1 MHAPDFLDLLIMG
14 SILIFGGYAFLWAV
28 PAVFILAILALNDIK
43 RIEFIDQQLAK
54 DVKQLHS
61 RLDYQLSYKI
71 VNRFTLYC
79 VSYPLIRY
87 RQTTHSWK
95 FKSFMWLNFL
105 GFWSLILAIIFSYLS
120 EYLNIPI

>member
-1 MHAPDFLDLLIMG
+1 MLDILIMC

-43 RIEFIDQQLAK
+43 RIEFIDQQLAR

-87 RQTTHSWK
+87 RQTTNSWK

-120 EYLNIPI
+120 ECLNITF

>member
-1 MHAPDFLDLLIMG
+1 MHTLDIFIMG
-14 SILIFGGYAFLWAV
+14 LILIFGGYTFLWAV
-28 PAVFILAILALNDIK
+28 PAVLILAILALNDIK

-54 DVKQLHS
+54 DVKKLHS
-61 RLDYQLSYKI
+61 KLDYQLSYKI

-87 RQTTHSWK
+87 RQTTNSWK

-120 EYLNIPI
+120 ECLNITF